1 MLKIGACM
9 YKKFFNI
16 PIFLLVL
23 LLFVLF
29 FISKSSSNIL
39 NSIKSNVTYSFN
51 TQQSIYNLT
60 QVFNEI
66 KSKTDILANTVTEN
80 FTEEYVHNK
89 PALIE
94 FLKEKTP
101 LIKNTL
107 AHTNWAEGVWV
118 MLDPSITNEDH
129 SYYNWFIFKEGNP
142 FEIPKENRPL
152 SVEEDA
158 YYFNAK
164 SSKSPIWTDVYI
176 DSDIKVPMI
185 TYTVPMFKSGR
196 FIGCTGIDVS
206 LEEINSILQNINK
219 EYKGS
224 ELYLLN
230 KQHGIIASYP
240 QNKDILNKNLFE
252 HKKILAPIKNQ
263 FNTDSDL
270 VGSVDYKEISEG
282 KTAPVDKIA
291 VFSRLSDDNYHFVM
305 TVPTSTLYSE
315 FSTLIL
321 LSYFMFTVLVFSLF
335 YALYGKCRM
344 EKLKDVAEKASKV
357 RSEFLANMSH
367 EIRTPMNGVIG
378 YIQLLQDTQLT
389 KEQKDFLDEMK
400 KSSSLLLALI
410 NDVLDFSRLESGKAT
425 LENINFDLH
434 SLLEDVANLM
444 AVNAY
449 RKEIEINVLIHSD
462 VPQRVFGD
470 PSRLKQV
477 FNNLVSNAVKF
488 TVEGEVLLTAK
499 KVAEDDETVEV
510 FFEVKDTGIGIS
522 ENAQK
527 TLFEVFVQADSST
540 TRKYGGSGLG
550 LAIVKN
556 TLKLMD
562 SEIYMDSDTDKG
574 SSFFF
579 TVKFGKD
586 ATNDALRN
594 KVSMDALKEQNLKDL
609 NILVVDDN
617 ATNLKIMKYYLESV
631 GCIVQQAGS
640 VDAAIAILENCDNK
654 VDVVVTDHCMPVKS
668 GYELAAFIKSHRR
681 LKDIPIILSTSA
693 EKKESDE
700 AIKVKGFAG
709 YFMKPIR
716 KANIIDCIS
725 LALKPDREEVLITRH
740 VIKEEEYKNKNK
752 ILVVEDFKDNQKLI
766 VEILKKSGFVCDIA
780 ENGVQA
786 LEAFKNNR
794 YDLIL
799 MDCQMPVMDGYEA
812 TKEIRRIE
820 ENENERGRIPIIA
833 LTAHAMEE
841 AKHKCQ
847 EAGMDDYI
855 SKPFEIEK
863 IINTINYHL
872 KRMEFTGNKPKDSTI
887 NKPVEA
893 TGGITDD
900 ILAGIME
907 TLQFTKEEALELF
920 KGYME
925 TLPEQLNIIKE
936 ACKAQDFEVIKR
948 TAHTLKGSSV
958 RIEKLREL
966 FLSLEKA
973 AESCNIELCN
983 SLIIEIE
990 EFAATLIYG

>member
-1 MLKIGACM
+1 MLENGVCM
-9 YKKFFNI
+9 YKKFLNI
-16 PIFLLVL
+16 PLFLLVL
-23 LLFVLF
+23 LLLVLF
-29 FISKSSSNIL
+29 FISKSSTNIL

-51 TQQSIYNLT
+51 TQQSVYNLT

-80 FTEEYVHNK
+80 FKEEYIHNK
-89 PALIE
+89 PALTE
-94 FLKEKTP
+94 FLAEKTP
-101 LIKNTL
+101 LVKNTL
-107 AHTNWAEGVWV
+107 THTTWVQGVWI

-129 SYYNWFIFKEGNP
+129 SFYNWFILKKGKP
-142 FEIPKENRPL
+142 FQIPKENRPL

-164 SSKSPIWTDVYI
+164 NSKYSIWTDVYI
-176 DSDIKVPMI
+176 DPDIKIPMI
-185 TYTVPMFKSGR
+185 TYTVPMFKNGN

-206 LEEINSILQNINK
+206 LKGINRILQNINK

-230 KQHGIIASYP
+230 KHHGIIASYP

-263 FNTDSDL
+263 LNTDSNL

-282 KTAPVDKIA
+282 KTTPVNKIA
-291 VFSRLSDDNYHFVM
+291 VFSRLSNDNYYFVM
-305 TVPTSTLYSE
+305 TVPTSTLYSQ
-315 FSTLIL
+315 FSMLIS
-321 LSYFMFTVLVFSLF
+321 LSYIMFGILTALSL
-335 YALYGKCRM
+335 YVLYGNYRLK
-344 EKLKDVAEKASKV
+344 KLKDIAEKASKA

-378 YIQLLQDTQLT
+378 YIQLLQDTPLT
-389 KEQKDFLDEMK
+389 KEQKEFLNEMQ
-400 KSSSLLLALI
+400 KSSTLLLSLI
-410 NDVLDFSRLESGKAT
+410 NDVLDFSRLESGKVA
-425 LENINFDLH
+425 LENISFDLH
-434 SLLEDVANLM
+434 SLLEDVVNLM

-449 RKEIEINVLIHSD
+449 KKEIEINVLIHSD

-470 PSRLKQV
+470 PSRLRQV

-499 KVAEDDETVEV
+499 KVAEDDETVEI

-527 TLFEVFVQADSST
+527 TLFEAFVQADSST

-562 SEIYMDSDTDKG
+562 SEIYLDSDLGKG

-579 TVKFGKD
+579 TVKFKKD
-586 ATNDALRN
+586 TTSNALKN
-594 KVSMDALKEQNLKDL
+594 KASRDSLKEQNLKDL

-631 GCIVQQAGS
+631 GCVIQQAGS
-640 VDAAIAILENCDNK
+640 VDEAITILENRDNK
-654 VDVVVTDHCMPVKS
+654 IDVVVTDHCMPVRS

-700 AIKVKGFAG
+700 SIRAKGFAG
-709 YFMKPIR
+709 YLMKPIR

-725 LALKPDREEVLITRH
+725 LALKSNKEDVLITQH
-740 VIKEEEYKNKNK
+740 VIKEEEYKSKHK

-766 VEILKKSGFVCDIA
+766 IEILKKSGFVCDIA

-786 LEAFKNNR
+786 VEAFKNNR
-794 YDLIL
+794 YGLIL

-812 TKEIRRIE
+812 TKEIRKIE
-820 ENENERGRIPIIA
+820 KNEIERGYTPIIA

-841 AKHKCQ
+841 AKHKCK
-847 EAGMDDYI
+847 EAGMDDYL

-863 IINTINYHL
+863 MINTINYHL
-872 KRMEFTGNKPKDSTI
+872 KRIEFIGNKPENSTTD
-887 NKPVEA
+887 KPVEA
-893 TGGITDD
+893 TGRITDD
-900 ILAGIME
+900 IITGIME
-907 TLQFTKEEALELF
+907 TLQFTKEEALGLF

-936 ACKAQDFEVIKR
+936 ACEAQDFEVIKR

-973 AESCNIELCN
+973 ADSCNIELCN
-983 SLIIEIE
+983 NLFTEIE
-990 EFAATLIYG
+990 EFTATLIYG